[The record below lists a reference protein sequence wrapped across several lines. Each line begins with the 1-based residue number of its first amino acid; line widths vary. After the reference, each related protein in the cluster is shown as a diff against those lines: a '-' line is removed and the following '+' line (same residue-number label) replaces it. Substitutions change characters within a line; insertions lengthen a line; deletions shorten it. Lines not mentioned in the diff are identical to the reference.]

1 MSNRSREEMR
11 LYQAERRARI
21 KAQGLSPGKS
31 AALGPKA
38 AIPLGRS
45 LSARERRD
53 DAEMEAIERRG
64 GNPEWSDAQ
73 GRWRDAAA
81 PPAPT
86 AVVVYKP
93 PVSTFASGGTPPR
106 PPVQAVTAEVTAY
119 LRAQLATHA
128 RTIEELTRRD
138 MEKERRLAALE
149 AEARARSAR
158 ATNWKAMQQIGLGL
172 IAAFA
177 GGARPAE
184 DHSA

>member
-1 MSNRSREEMR
+1 MPLRRE
-11 LYQAERRARI
+11 QVAEYHRARRARL
-21 KAQGLSPGKS
+21 KAEQGLAPPPVKAGRSKASSPHV
-31 AALGPKA
+31 
-38 AIPLGRS
+38 IPLGRS
-45 LSARERRD
+45 LSARERRAD
-53 DAEMEAIERRG
+53 VEMERIEARG
-64 GNPEWSDAQ
+64 GRPEWSDAQ

-106 PPVQAVTAEVTAY
+106 PPVKAVTAEVTAD
-119 LRAQLATHA
+119 LRARLAMHA
-128 RTIEELTRRD
+128 RAIEELTRRD

-177 GGARPAE
+177 GEGA
-184 DHSA
+184 SG